1 MTTAFVTVWDSVTN
15 ETSQH
20 YVAIDFGT
28 QKDPIINK
36 GREKYLIHEAVCS
49 ETQEDPTDWQILQ
62 EFRPSNQGPDWPTD
76 VLVIILANK
85 NKDISTYAVCWHF

>member
-20 YVAIDFGT
+20 YVPIDFGT
-28 QKDPIINK
+28 QNDPLINK
-36 GREKYLIHEAVCS
+36 GREKYLIHEAVCA
-49 ETQEDPTDWQILQ
+49 ETQEDPKDWQILQ

-85 NKDISTYAVCWHF
+85 NKDISTYAVRWHF